1 MEVYISL
8 KNLEKCPSLQE
19 DTKFMNL
26 EKQLQEVTSK
36 ENIANIQPQGKW
48 KVKIRNKSR
57 SNNKIS

>member
-36 ENIANIQPQGKW
+36 ENIANIQPQGK
-48 KVKIRNKSR
+48 
-57 SNNKIS
+57 